1 MKRFLLGFAAMATM
15 VSCVTENG
23 LERPEPRMVSLVTVS
38 PETRTVLDGND
49 VLWENGDQVKVV
61 FPSASEPFKGEFT
74 TEFEGAA
81 VAMATFRGLLDDG
94 VDESDGYA
102 DGYAVYPKSAVGDDG
117 TVSFAVPVE
126 QRPREDGS
134 FARDA
139 NLSASL
145 VDLSDLTEDGTV
157 EVRFRNALALVR
169 FNLPANVASMRVTS
183 ATAPL
188 AGAADMDFSDEPDA
202 EGCLVFADAVPVSA
216 ENSTVTLLPPAGH
229 DVFDT
234 EVTYAM
240 LVWPGEHELTIDLTD
255 AEGGRAVKKVSKSFA
270 ASMAYTFNVSAEFV
284 KPVDVSLS
292 AVAAHDYEDDV
303 LARSAVTLTFD
314 ASAEDL
320 ARMKNINV
328 TVKSGGTVYKTY
340 SSDKLSFAEVSFF
353 TGPKVYMP
361 QGNYDVVCT
370 YEDELGS
377 YTLNATCS
385 APKPEYALDLDFNVT
400 ASSVTVNSAVVNI
413 STNVLAEVPLKANS
427 EILIRFAGKNY
438 SDFMTSMATS
448 LSNPEFI
455 VDKAVSGTPDNNN
468 RYSVNCYFRFDGT
481 EAKVNYITANRMEGN
496 KAYVDPWKKGAQ
508 ITNVETQ
515 MTDGGMYV
523 ICADWNDSR
532 YWYVDASGKLCLS
545 DSAPDAANVPNEYV
559 FVFDMDNGQTVDV
572 ETEYKY
578 ESTPGAWKSL
588 ARNKY
593 MSQVDV
599 EPYFTQVDPSQYV
612 KCTNGWEENDGA
624 GDIDICRGV
633 KVVFGLGQYYFQW
646 GGAGDFQLNG
656 NRQWKWRIYKVER

>member
-15 VSCVTENG
+15 VSCVTESG

-61 FPSASEPFKGEFT
+61 FPSDSEPFKSEFT

-81 VAMATFRGLLDDG
+81 VSMATFRGLLDDS
-94 VDESDGYA
+94 VDEANGYD

-117 TVSFAVPVE
+117 TVSFFVPVE

-157 EVRFRNALALVR
+157 DVRFRNALALVR
-169 FNLPANVASMRVTS
+169 FNLPANVASMKVTS

-188 AGAADMDFSDEPDA
+188 AGAADLAFSDEQGS

-216 ENSTVTLLPPAGH
+216 ENSTVTLLPPAEH
-229 DVFDT
+229 EVFDT

-255 AEGGRAVKKVSKSFA
+255 AEGGRAVKKVSKTFA

-284 KPVDVSLS
+284 KPVDVSIS
-292 AVAAHDYEDDV
+292 AVAEHRYDEGI

-314 ASAEDL
+314 VSPEEL

-328 TVKSGGTVYKTY
+328 TVKSGDTVYKTY
-340 SSDKLSFAEVSFF
+340 VRESLSESEVFF
-353 TGPKVYMP
+353 FNGPKVYMP
-361 QGNYDVVCT
+361 KGDYDVVCT

-377 YTLNATCS
+377 YTLNTVCS
-385 APKPEYALDLDFNVT
+385 TPAPVYTLDLDFNVT
-400 ASSVTVNSAVVNI
+400 ASSVTVNRASVKI
-413 STNVLAEVPLKANS
+413 SPSVLDEVPLKANNDV
-427 EILIRFAGKNY
+427 LIRFSGKSY
-438 SDFMTSMATS
+438 YDFTTSVANA
-448 LSNPEFI
+448 LDNPDFI
-455 VDKAVSGTPDNNN
+455 VDKTVSGTPNNSGK
-468 RYSVNCYFRFDGT
+468 YAVICYLRFDGA
-481 EAKVNYITANRMEGN
+481 EASVNYITANRMDGN
-496 KAYVDPWKKGAQ
+496 SAFVDPWKKVAQ
-508 ITNVETQ
+508 ITNVGQ

-523 ICADWNDSR
+523 ICADWDDSK
-532 YWYVDASGKLCLS
+532 YWYVDAYGKLCLS
-545 DSAPDAANVPNEYV
+545 GSAPDANNLPIEYV
-559 FVFDMDNGQTVDV
+559 FVFDMDNGQAIEV
-572 ETEYKY
+572 EEDYKY
-578 ESTPGAWKSL
+578 ESVPGAWKSL
-588 ARNKY
+588 VRNNY
-593 MSQVDV
+593 MSQTDV
-599 EPYFTQVDPSQYV
+599 EPYFTQVNPAQYV
-612 KCTNGWEENDGA
+612 KCVNGWVDDDGD
-624 GDIDICRGV
+624 GDIDICRGM
-633 KVVFGLGQYYFQW
+633 KDLLGLGQYYIQW
-646 GGAGDFQLNG
+646 GGTGTFQLNG
-656 NRQWKWRIYKVER
+656 NNQWKWKIYEVER